1 LAQSTAEID
10 VAQELQERSNMKEF
24 FKFFKKSTVYQNFK
38 AEENKELV
46 SRQECLATQDE
57 INE

>member
-10 VAQELQERSNMKEF
+10 VAQELQERSNMKE
-24 FKFFKKSTVYQNFK
+24 FFKKSTVYQNFK

-57 INE
+57 IKE